1 MKAILII
8 YFMINIS
15 LYAVGLEKPANIR
28 EMTGTTDARIM
39 IGWDTVSDADG
50 YYIYQIV
57 DGNRVKI
64 GETMNGS
71 SYTYEITSLTP
82 YTDYTYCVKAYSSSI
97 GESGCS
103 TPITIKTLH
112 TWHGDLKNCLLN
124 KLGQSDDY
132 TPDRQDV
139 EGIDTFYCPNVNVNY
154 WDGSKANIDELRDL
168 VYIRDL
174 NVSGGIY
181 TPFPSW
187 IGELNLLYSLKLNGK
202 FGGEL
207 PEDIG
212 DKLPHLIYLSIEG
225 ERNTHAALPLHGSL
239 PSSIGGMIDLKFLS
253 ILGDFNGS
261 IPEAFANL
269 GQLETLNLH
278 ANQLSGDAGV
288 LSELSTLQYL
298 NLGDNNFTSVP
309 DLSHMSSLK
318 TLILSG
324 IPLKTFPLWLKK
336 MTSLEKLNLEQ
347 CNIQGIIPKWIGDL
361 VNLESLKLQGNKLF
375 GNVPVTILNLTQI
388 PNFRGQLDLYTNCDL
403 YADNQD
409 VKDFIQ
415 EKSCYE
421 IEDQFFLCQ
430 SENTHADYDRLINSN
445 THKCDLGFSAI
456 RMFLLD

>member
-1 MKAILII
+1 LLII
-8 YFMINIS
+8 FITLDIIKDNAEKFYGQAGDLDNGDALAVFCRIADDYFELFYSDI
-15 LYAVGLEKPANIR
+15 VANYITHFDNER
-28 EMTGTTDARIM
+28 EMRGIM
-39 IGWDTVSDADG
+39 KK
-50 YYIYQIV
+50 
-57 DGNRVKI
+57 RFK
-64 GETMNGS
+64 
-71 SYTYEITSLTP
+71 
-82 YTDYTYCVKAYSSSI
+82 
-97 GESGCS
+97 
-103 TPITIKTLH
+103 
-112 TWHGDLKNCLLN
+112 
-124 KLGQSDDY
+124 
-132 TPDRQDV
+132 
-139 EGIDTFYCPNVNVNY
+139 
-154 WDGSKANIDELRDL
+154 EL
-168 VYIRDL
+168 
-174 NVSGGIY
+174 
-181 TPFPSW
+181 
-187 IGELNLLYSLKLNGK
+187 
-202 FGGEL
+202 GGEL

-388 PNFRGQLDLYTNCDL
+388 PNFRGQFDLYTNCDL

-415 EKSCYE
+415 EKSCDE